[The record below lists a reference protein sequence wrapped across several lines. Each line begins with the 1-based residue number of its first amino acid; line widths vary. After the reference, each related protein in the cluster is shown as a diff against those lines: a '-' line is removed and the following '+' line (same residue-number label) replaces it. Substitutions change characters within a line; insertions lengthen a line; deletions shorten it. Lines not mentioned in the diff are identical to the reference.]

1 MRLNIRQLLFTV
13 LMMAL
18 TASANASDLKLWYDK
33 PASVWNQ
40 ALPIGNGRLAAM
52 YFGDP
57 SNDRLQLNESTF
69 WSGGPSRNDNTKAKS
84 VLNNLRSLIFNGQ
97 YSNVESIVNANITAA
112 QNHGSMYQTIGYLNL
127 AFTGQN
133 NYSNYR
139 RELDLDRAVLTTTY
153 DVDGVSFKRE
163 VFASQPDQVIIMR
176 LSASENGKISFT
188 VGLDGALKKVS
199 KATSTTTLEM
209 TGQSSDHEGVT
220 GKVYFDARTQIKTDG
235 GTTSISSNNIV
246 VKGANEV
253 VIYISIATNFTDYLS
268 LTTSQATK
276 CANFMASAVKK
287 DYNTLL
293 TDHIVSYQKYFN
305 RVNLDLGSTSESEFP
320 TDSRIANFASC
331 YDPQL
336 VTMLYQ
342 FGRYLLISSSQPGG
356 QASTLQGL
364 WNDSS
369 NPVWDSKYTININT
383 EMNYWPAEKCNMS
396 EMHEPLIAMIKDL
409 SVAGQ
414 KTATD
419 MYGCRGWVCHHNTDI
434 WRVCGVIDMASSG
447 MWPMGSAWL
456 SQHLWERYLYNG
468 DLAYLDSVYPILKSA
483 CEFYRDFLVVDP
495 KTKYLEVCPSLSPEH
510 TPYNYSPTSV
520 NTGVTMDN
528 QLLFDLF
535 GKTIKAAS
543 LLKRDSAEMATFKTA
558 MDSLPPMRIGKYGQL
573 QEWKDDWDDP
583 TDTHRHV
590 SHLYGL
596 FPSSQISP
604 YSSPK
609 LASAAKTSLVERGD
623 ASTGWS
629 MGWKINLWARLL
641 DGNHAY
647 KLITDQLTLVDPVN
661 SGDNGGTYPNFFD
674 AHPPFQIDG
683 NFGCTSGI
691 TEMLLQSYD
700 GSIFLMPAMPDKW
713 KAAGSITGLR
723 AYGGFEVSYTWKDGE
738 VESAT
743 VKSTLGGNCRLR
755 LPNTMVLSGGVMKVA
770 TGTNPNDLFATPTPK
785 TPIINS
791 SAKITN
797 PTLATT
803 YLYDIDTKAGDVYTL
818 MNKKLA
824 IKSAVITDSA
834 SDKITLEFTQP
845 VALADSSRGFSVK
858 VDGKAMEIS
867 KLSKGDVNNKV
878 VISLPNT
885 VGNSQAVVVS
895 YTNGNI
901 VSDNNQ
907 PMRNFTNIQVE
918 NLIKGSSPL
927 LQSAVTSQNG
937 DTLLL
942 AFNKKMSLP
951 SDLSALTLYATYN
964 QQLKLSATSC
974 RFTSEGD
981 STRISLILSQSVYNE
996 YTLKLTTTAATF
1008 KSYDNGSLGLLSSY
1022 AVVNKSLGMPLTL
1035 SSAILSTNN
1044 TTITLT
1050 FNKRVAM
1057 AYELKKDF
1065 SVKVNGSE
1073 IEPTD
1078 VSISGKTIVITMP
1091 NKLRYGNE
1099 VKISYTQDSLHAIDG
1114 GILQSFSDKN
1124 VNIAT
1129 PASVK
1134 IPAKVEAESYTDM
1147 YGVQQETAEDT
1158 GGTQDLC
1165 FIDDGDW
1172 TEYIVN
1178 NTTSD
1183 TNFDLTLRMSS
1194 PYGNGLVTV
1203 NVDDKKVVQIPITQ
1217 TSGWQ
1222 VYGNNTASVVIPSGI
1237 HYVTLIYTKGSTN
1250 INYLIFSSKTS
1261 DVNTVMT
1268 DAGNVNVYSTSGVN
1282 LKQNVKRST
1291 WSQGLTK
1298 GIYIVDKKKV
1308 VK

>member
-1 MRLNIRQLLFTV
+1 MKPNIRQFLFTV
-13 LMMAL
+13 LMVLAA
-18 TASANASDLKLWYDK
+18 TASASDLKLWYDK

-57 SNDRLQLNESTF
+57 SNDRLQLNESSF

-84 VLNNLRSLIFNGQ
+84 VLNSLRSLIFNGQ

-112 QNHGSMYQTIGYLNL
+112 QNQGSMYQTIGYLNL
-127 AFTGQN
+127 AFTGQS

-139 RELDLDRAVLTTTY
+139 RELDLDRAVLTTSY
-153 DVDGVSFKRE
+153 DVDGVTYKRE
-163 VFASQPDQVIIMR
+163 VFASQPDQVIVMR
-176 LSASENGKISFT
+176 LSASENGKISCT
-188 VGLDGALKKVS
+188 LGMDGALKKGL
-199 KATSTTTLEM
+199 KATSATSIEM

-235 GTTSISSNNIV
+235 GTTSISGNNIV

-253 VIYISIATNFTDYLS
+253 VIYISIATNFTNYLS
-268 LTTSQATK
+268 LTTSHLTK
-276 CANFMASAVKK
+276 CANFMTAAVKK

-293 TDHIVSYQKYFN
+293 TDHIASYQKYFN
-305 RVNLDLGSTSESEFP
+305 RVNLDLGSTSESAFP
-320 TDSRIANFASC
+320 TDTRIANFASC

-369 NPVWDSKYTININT
+369 SPVWDSKYTVNINT

-409 SVAGQ
+409 FVAGQ

-434 WRVCGVIDMASSG
+434 WRVCGVIDMANSG

-456 SQHLWERYLYNG
+456 SQHLWERYLYSG
-468 DLAYLDSVYPILKSA
+468 DQVYLDSVYPILKSA
-483 CEFYRDFLVVDP
+483 CEFYRDFLVVNP

-510 TPYNYSPTSV
+510 TPYSYSPTSV

-543 LLKRDSAEMATFKTA
+543 LLKRDSAEMATFKSA
-558 MDSLPPMRIGKYGQL
+558 MDSLPPMKIGKYGQL
-573 QEWKDDWDDP
+573 QEWKDDWDNPSDK
-583 TDTHRHV
+583 HRHV

-609 LASAAKTSLVERGD
+609 LASAAKTTLIERGD

-647 KLITDQLTLVDPVN
+647 KLITDQLTLVDPIN

-691 TEMLLQSYD
+691 TEMLMQSYD
-700 GSIFLMPAMPDKW
+700 GNIFLMPAVPDAW
-713 KAAGSITGLR
+713 KAEGSISGLK

-738 VESAT
+738 VQTAT
-743 VKSTLGGNCRLR
+743 IKSTLGGNCRLR
-755 LPNTMVLSGGVMKVA
+755 LPNTMVLSNGTMKMAEGV
-770 TGTNPNDLFATPTPK
+770 NPNGFFATPTPK

-791 SAKITN
+791 SAN
-797 PTLATT
+797 VGNFTLPTT
-803 YLYDIDTKAGDVYTL
+803 YLYDIDTKAGEVYTL
-818 MNKKLA
+818 MNKKLV
-824 IKSAVITDSA
+824 IKSAVIADSA
-834 SDKITLEFTQP
+834 SNKITLEFTQP
-845 VALADSSRGFSVK
+845 VALADTSKGFSVK
-858 VDGKAMEIS
+858 VDGKAVVIS
-867 KLSKGDVNNKV
+867 KLTKGDTNNKV
-878 VISLPNT
+878 VVSLPNP
-885 VGNSQAVVVS
+885 VSNSQAVVVS

-901 VSDNNQ
+901 VSDDSQ
-907 PMRNFTNIQVE
+907 PMRNFTNVQVE
-918 NLIKGSSPL
+918 NLLKGSSPL

-964 QQLKLSATSC
+964 QQVKISATSC
-974 RFTSEGD
+974 RFTTEGD
-981 STRISLILSQSVYNE
+981 STHLSLLLSQPAYNE
-996 YTLKLTTTAATF
+996 YTLKLSTTASTF
-1008 KSYDNGSLGLLSSY
+1008 KSGDNGSLGLLSSY
-1022 AVVNKSLGMPLTL
+1022 TVVNNSLGMPLTL
-1035 SSAILSTNN
+1035 SSVGLSTNN

-1057 AYELKKDF
+1057 AYDLKKDF
-1065 SVKVNGSE
+1065 SVKMNGIE
-1073 IEPTD
+1073 TEPTNIS
-1078 VSISGKTIVITMP
+1078 VSGKTVLINMP
-1091 NKLRYGNE
+1091 NKVRYGND
-1099 VKISYTQDSLHAIDG
+1099 VKISYTQGSLQAIDG
-1114 GILQSFSDKN
+1114 GILQSFSDQSL
-1124 VNIAT
+1124 NIAAPT
-1129 PASVK
+1129 SVK
-1134 IPAKVEAESYTDM
+1134 IPAKIEAEAYTDM
-1147 YGVQQETAEDT
+1147 FGVQQETAGDT

-1165 FIDDGDW
+1165 YIDDGDW

-1194 PYGNGLVTV
+1194 PYGAGLVTV
-1203 NVDDKKVVQIPITQ
+1203 NVDAKKVVQIPSTQ

-1222 VYGNNTASVVIPSGI
+1222 VYGNNTANVAIPSGI
-1237 HYVTLIYTKGSTN
+1237 HYVTIIYTKGSTN
-1250 INYLIFSSKTS
+1250 INYLTFTSKTS
-1261 DVNTVMT
+1261 AVNTVVM
-1268 DAGNVNVYSTSGVN
+1268 DAGNVNVYSTS
-1282 LKQNVKRST
+1282 RSEERRV
-1291 WSQGLTK
+1291 GK
-1298 GIYIVDKKKV
+1298 ECR
-1308 VK
+1308 

>member
-1 MRLNIRQLLFTV
+1 MKPNIRKILFTV
-13 LMMAL
+13 LMVLAA
-18 TASANASDLKLWYDK
+18 TANASDLKLWYDK

-84 VLNNLRSLIFNGQ
+84 VLNSLRSLIFNGQ

-112 QNHGSMYQTIGYLNL
+112 QNQGSMYQTVGYLNL

-153 DVDGVSFKRE
+153 DVDGVTYKRE
-163 VFASQPDQVIIMR
+163 VFASQPDQVIMIR
-176 LSASENGKISFT
+176 LSASQNGKISFT
-188 VGLDGALKKVS
+188 AGMDGALKKGL
-199 KATSTTTLEM
+199 KATSATTIEM

-235 GTTSISSNNIV
+235 GTTSISGNNIV
-246 VKGANEV
+246 VTGANEV

-268 LTTSQATK
+268 LTTSHITK
-276 CANFMASAVKK
+276 CANFMAAAVKK

-293 TDHIVSYQKYFN
+293 TDHIASFQKYFN
-305 RVNLDLGSTSESEFP
+305 RVSLDLGSTSESDFP

-396 EMHEPLIAMIKDL
+396 EMHEPLIEMIKEL

-456 SQHLWERYLYNG
+456 SQHLWERYLYSG
-468 DLAYLDSVYPILKSA
+468 DLVYLDSVYPILKSA

-510 TPYNYSPTSV
+510 TPYSYSPTSV

-543 LLKRDSAEMATFKTA
+543 LLKRDSAEMATFKSA

-609 LASAAKTSLVERGD
+609 LASAAKTSLIERGD

-691 TEMLLQSYD
+691 TEMLMQSYD
-700 GSIFLMPAMPDKW
+700 GCIFLMSAMPDKW

-743 VKSTLGGNCRLR
+743 IKSTLGGNCRLR
-755 LPNTMVLSGGVMKVA
+755 LPNTMVLSDGVMKVA
-770 TGTNPNDLFATPTPK
+770 TGVNPNALFATPTPK
-785 TPIINS
+785 TPIINA

-803 YLYDIDTKAGDVYTL
+803 YLYDIDTKAGEAYTL

-824 IKSAVITDSA
+824 IKSAVVADSA

-845 VALADSSRGFSVK
+845 VALADSSKGFSVK
-858 VDGKAMEIS
+858 VDGKTVVIS

-878 VISLPNT
+878 VISLPNP
-885 VGNSQAVVVS
+885 VGNTQAVLVS

-901 VSDNNQ
+901 VSDNDQ
-907 PMRNFTNIQVE
+907 PMRNFTNVQVE
-918 NLIKGSSPL
+918 NLLKGSSPS

-951 SDLSALTLYATYN
+951 SDLSALALYATYN
-964 QQLKLSATSC
+964 QQMKISATSC
-974 RFTSEGD
+974 QFTSEGD
-981 STRISLILSQSVYNE
+981 STHISLLLSQPVYNE
-996 YTLKLTTTAATF
+996 YALKLSTTASTF
-1008 KSYDNGSLGLLSSY
+1008 KSSDNGTLGLLSSY
-1022 AVVNKSLGMPLTL
+1022 AVVNNSLGMPLTL
-1035 SSAILSTNN
+1035 SSVGLSTNSLI
-1044 TTITLT
+1044 ITLT

-1057 AYELKKDF
+1057 AYDLKKDF
-1065 SVKVNGSE
+1065 SIKVND
-1073 IEPTD
+1073 IETDPTD
-1078 VSISGKTIVITMP
+1078 ISISGKTIVITMP
-1091 NKLRYGNE
+1091 NKLRYGNDL
-1099 VKISYTQDSLHAIDG
+1099 KISYTQDSLQAIDG
-1114 GILQSFSDKN
+1114 GLLQSFSDVN
-1124 VNIAT
+1124 VNIPT

-1134 IPAKVEAESYTDM
+1134 IPAKIEAEAYTDM
-1147 YGVQQETAEDT
+1147 SGVQQETAGDT
-1158 GGTQDLC
+1158 GGTQDVC
-1165 FIDDGDW
+1165 YIDDGDW

-1194 PYGNGLVTV
+1194 PYGSGLVTV
-1203 NVDDKKVVQIPITQ
+1203 NVDDKKVVQIPIVQ

-1222 VYGNNTASVVIPSGI
+1222 VYGNNTGSVVIPSGI
-1237 HYVTLIYTKGSTN
+1237 HYVTLVYTKGSTN
-1250 INYLIFSSKTS
+1250 INYLTFSSKTS
-1261 DVNTVMT
+1261 DVNTVIT
-1268 DAGNVNVYSTSGVN
+1268 DPGNVNVYSTSGVN
-1282 LKQNVKRST
+1282 LKRNVKRSA

-1298 GIYIVDKKKV
+1298 GVYIIDNKKV